1 MNRVFVA
8 VCLVLAACVAACW
21 PSFEVLTGYWSDT
34 RAMGM
39 THGWLIIA
47 IVAWLLWRARRLDGA
62 GGACW
67 PCLAALLV
75 LWFGWLVALR
85 AGLQIV
91 HLALLPPIAWLAIA
105 AALGTGVAR
114 RFTYPL
120 GYSYFAIPLWGNLT
134 PPLQWLTVYAVRFML
149 RATGVP
155 AYFQGNVVQIPE
167 GHFEIVGGCSGL
179 HYFLVS
185 LAVASLYAHIY
196 RDPPRRHLAIVAIAG
211 IAAILL
217 NWIRVYTV
225 IVSGH
230 LTDMQSFLVRVDHYW
245 FGWVLF
251 GVAMA
256 IALWFASRLLPAAEP
271 ASEPATK
278 PTSGPVAASAAAQ
291 PAAGLRWPAVAA
303 VIGVLAVLG
312 LAAPVAGRAVS
323 AATAPDVS
331 GPLRAAGY
339 LQAENESVPG
349 TESNASVPGTYF
361 WQPRF
366 KGATQEF
373 HGTTADGSMPVYVG
387 VYASQRQGAELG
399 YYRNSIS
406 GPLLEQVATSER
418 GGIAWTTVED
428 RDENRWLIG
437 SVYSVGGRTFT
448 DPTLAQVYYAL
459 RSIGGAVPSAVIGIA
474 ARCETGCADREAGLA
489 EELQRLRASVSN
501 ALSAGTP

>member
-1 MNRVFVA
+1 MNRVFAA
-8 VCLVLAACVAACW
+8 VCMVLAACVAACW
-21 PSFEVLTGYWSDT
+21 PSFDVLVAYWNDT

-39 THGWLIIA
+39 THGWLIAA
-47 IVAWLLWRARRLDGA
+47 IVAWLLWRKRRLDGSGA
-62 GGACW
+62 ACW
-67 PCLAALLV
+67 PCLAAMLV
-75 LWFGWLVALR
+75 LWFAWLVALR

-91 HLALLPPIAWLAIA
+91 HLVLLPPIAWLAIA
-105 AALGTGVAR
+105 GAVGTGVAR

-120 GYSYFAIPLWGNLT
+120 GYFYFAIPVWGSIT

-185 LAVASLYAHIY
+185 LAVASLYSHIH
-196 RDPPRRHLAIVAIAG
+196 RDPPRRHLTIVAIAG
-211 IAAILL
+211 VAAILL

-251 GVAMA
+251 GVAMT
-256 IALWFASRLLPAAEP
+256 IALWVAGRVLPAAEP
-271 ASEPATK
+271 VTPD
-278 PTSGPVAASAAAQ
+278 AAAMQ
-291 PAAGLRWPAVAA
+291 PVAGLRWAGVTT
-303 VIGVLAVLG
+303 VLGVLAVLG
-312 LAAPVAGRAVS
+312 LSVQVVGRADG
-323 AATAPDVS
+323 AATAPDVA
-331 GPLRAAGY
+331 GPLLAAGY
-339 LQAENESVPG
+339 LQSANNPVPGTELINSVPG
-349 TESNASVPGTYF
+349 TYFGTYF

-373 HGTTADGSMPVYVG
+373 HGTTADGSTPVYVA

-399 YYRNSIS
+399 YYRNSIA
-406 GPLLEQVATSER
+406 GPLLVEVASGSR
-418 GGIAWTTVED
+418 NGIAWTTAED
-428 RDENRWLIG
+428 RQQDRWLIG
-437 SVYSVGGRTFT
+437 SVYSVDGRTFT

-459 RSIGGAVPSAVIGIA
+459 RSIGGAVPSAVVGVA
-474 ARCETGCADREAGLA
+474 ARCETDCAGHEPELSAALQQVLA
-489 EELQRLRASVSN
+489 PVSK
-501 ALSAGTP
+501 ALSAPAP